1 MEDYQQDNSNALNDM
16 AQEME
21 RQRIWY
27 EYQFE
32 PRKPRGN
39 KGWIVVA
46 IFALILITMFLVLYL

>member
-1 MEDYQQDNSNALNDM
+1 MEDYQQDNSNQLNDM

-39 KGWIVVA
+39 KGWIIVA
-46 IFALILITMFLVLYL
+46 IAAVIIIIMCLVFYL